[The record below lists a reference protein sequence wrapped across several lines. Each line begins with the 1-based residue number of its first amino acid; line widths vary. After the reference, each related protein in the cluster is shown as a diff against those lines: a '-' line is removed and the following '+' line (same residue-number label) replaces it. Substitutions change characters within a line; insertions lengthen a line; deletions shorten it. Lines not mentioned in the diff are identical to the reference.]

1 MASADA
7 NLMIEKQVEFN
18 KPVESGETQAR
29 PARRTLAR
37 RTRVRLTNLLI
48 GKAIAE
54 AALVAALALLFY
66 FTTFPPYYRG
76 WGEATQQGIQ
86 GWAVNNASPWD
97 RVEVQLYIDGRFVAA
112 QTANLSRPDVSS
124 AGYAKDEWHGYAFG
138 LPPLERG
145 EHEASVY
152 ALHRSKEGT
161 RYTLQLLGKPIRFR
175 VDAGTVVPLS
185 NSNMN

>member
-1 MASADA
+1 
-7 NLMIEKQVEFN
+7 MIEEQVELN
-18 KPVESGETQAR
+18 KQGDRSGTQAR
-29 PARRTLAR
+29 PARRTRAR
-37 RTRVRLTNLLI
+37 GARAWLTDLLI

-54 AALVAALALLFY
+54 AVLVAAIALFFY
-66 FTTFPPYYRG
+66 FTAFPPYYRG

-86 GWAVNNASPWD
+86 GWAVNNASPWE
-97 RVEVQLYIDGRFVAA
+97 RVEVQLYIDGRFVAG

-124 AGYAKDEWHGYAFG
+124 AGYARDEWHGYAFE
-138 LPPLERG
+138 LPTLETG

-152 ALHRSKEGT
+152 ALHASKEGA

-175 VDAGTVVPLS
+175 VEADTVVPLS

>member
-1 MASADA
+1 
-7 NLMIEKQVEFN
+7 MIEEQAEFN
-18 KPVESGETQAR
+18 KHAESGETQSQ
-29 PARRTLAR
+29 PSR
-37 RTRVRLTNLLI
+37 RTRARLARAGLTNLLV

-54 AALVAALALLFY
+54 AVLVAALALFFY

-97 RVEVQLYIDGRFVAA
+97 RVEVQLYIDGRFIDG

-124 AGYAKDEWHGYAFG
+124 AGYARDEWHGYAFE

-145 EHEASVY
+145 EHEAGVY
-152 ALHRSKEGT
+152 ALHRSKEGA

-175 VDAGTVVPLS
+175 VEAGTVVPLS
-185 NSNMN
+185 DSNVN

>member
-1 MASADA
+1 
-7 NLMIEKQVEFN
+7 MIEEQVELN
-18 KPVESGETQAR
+18 EQGEGNETEVR
-29 PARRTLAR
+29 PARRTHAR
-37 RTRVRLTNLLI
+37 VAKGRLTNLLI
-48 GKAIAE
+48 GKSIAE
-54 AALVAALALLFY
+54 AVLVAALALLFY
-66 FTTFPPYYRG
+66 FTAFPPYYRG

-97 RVEVQLYIDGRFVAA
+97 RVEVQLYIDGRFVTG

-124 AGYAKDEWHGYAFG
+124 AGYARDEWHGYAFG

-152 ALHRSKEGT
+152 ALHASGEGT

-175 VDAGTVVPLS
+175 VEAGTVVPLS
-185 NSNMN
+185 NGNVN